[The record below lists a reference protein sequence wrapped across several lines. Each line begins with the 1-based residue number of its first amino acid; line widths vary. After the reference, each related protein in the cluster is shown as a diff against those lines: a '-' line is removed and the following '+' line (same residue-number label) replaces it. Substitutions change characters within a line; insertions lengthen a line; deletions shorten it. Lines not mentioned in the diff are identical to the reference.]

1 LVVSYLLDV
10 SKRPSESPFFSEFT
24 SFLPNNPPWIF
35 NKKERPNYYDS
46 PYTILLDIEEKKR
59 LEAITR
65 KYTSPYCDVM
75 RAKVVLLA
83 TQGMSN
89 KEIGERLDLPRQI
102 VSKWRKRFFD

>member
-1 LVVSYLLDV
+1 MS
-10 SKRPSESPFFSEFT
+10 R
-24 SFLPNNPPWIF
+24 N
-35 NKKERPNYYDS
+35 S
-46 PYTILLDIEEKKR
+46 PYTILLDIKEKER
-59 LEAITR
+59 LDAISR

-102 VSKWRKRFFD
+102 VSKWRKRFFDQRLAGLQERPRRGRPRVFPP